1 MSKRYYS
8 KILSSVSNH
17 ILDPG
22 RMAEGEELYYQG
34 QRKGFIIADDDS
46 GELLRFVNESLRY
59 NDLVKAAKV
68 CEITIDDTWDDALKK
83 KGQMSGREAW
93 NRLVT
98 AAFKA
103 NGGLLVIHVSS
114 IEIFSHCWKLKQL
127 AKQENALEAW
137 PPESRSGI
145 TPTDREFINERIPE
159 KFLFYGNVLLVIEG
173 IGWDRVKKYAKEH
186 DSGQFDAMMQFYSR
200 IDMED

>member
-17 ILDPG
+17 ILNPG

-46 GELLRFVNESLRY
+46 GELLRFVKDSLRY
-59 NDLVKAAKV
+59 NDLVKANKV
-68 CEITIDDTWDDALKK
+68 YKITIDDTWDDALKK

-93 NRLVT
+93 NELI
-98 AAFKA
+98 AAAYKA
-103 NGGLLVIHVSS
+103 NHGLLVIHVSN

-137 PPESRSGI
+137 PHESRSDI
-145 TPTDREFINERIPE
+145 TPIDREFINERIPE
-159 KFLFYGNVLLVIEG
+159 TISFDGNVLMVIEG
-173 IGWDRVKKYAKEH
+173 IAWDRVKKYAKEH